1 MAKKASRLDGGK
13 YSTLSP
19 YSKERVENDIK
30 KILEKKKQ
38 DTKKKK

>member
-13 YSTLSP
+13 YSTSP
-19 YSKERVENDIK
+19 YSKERVEKDIK